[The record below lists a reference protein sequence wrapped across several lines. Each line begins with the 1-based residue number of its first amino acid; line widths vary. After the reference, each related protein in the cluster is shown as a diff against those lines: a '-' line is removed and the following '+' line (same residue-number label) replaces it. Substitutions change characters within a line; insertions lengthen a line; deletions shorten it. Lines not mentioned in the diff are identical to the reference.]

1 MTLYNPINKFYNKLN
16 NLEEKQII
24 DFDINKSI
32 SSFIN
37 AAISI
42 IESTTYSQLNYYPQ
56 QTFYLGNN
64 LSPIKM
70 ITLYLAFLVSI
81 KDIIKTEK
89 KYLESNP
96 TENFGPYQASFS
108 FCLTPVRYQNVEV
121 KVVFEDDNYNDRLL
135 IVQCPIKD
143 FFDPLFMTFSLCHE
157 ESHFVGAY
165 IRKRKYRA
173 DCIFSLFSNEIILA
187 LFNRINY
194 AKYKYYDINKMMDYV
209 GKLIELEKDSFKDK
223 INNSNKGDSSI
234 YYFNEFSKLLI
245 NIILNFFNNL
255 SLDSERFSII
265 YQDKVENSAIIY
277 QYREEWEKISKQ
289 LIINQKKIIS
299 NMFIEN
305 TMEYTKNIFSE
316 TFADQLAVKLLDINN
331 EEYIKIIKGSL
342 SNKKYDDYL
351 DLVYLRCSII
361 FKVNK
366 WELLNTDDDNFINN
380 LNVYNTCYDRYIRG
394 EKISWPS
401 NIFASPFVI
410 KKVVE
415 YLSKC
420 NEAIEC
426 AILKDNEDKLKDL
439 RKLKNSDT
447 FLDNFNDL
455 INSFKDRVIFGIYDR
470 NDV

>member
-1 MTLYNPINKFYNKLN
+1 
-16 NLEEKQII
+16 
-24 DFDINKSI
+24 
-32 SSFIN
+32 
-37 AAISI
+37 
-42 IESTTYSQLNYYPQ
+42 
-56 QTFYLGNN
+56 
-64 LSPIKM
+64 
-70 ITLYLAFLVSI
+70 
-81 KDIIKTEK
+81 
-89 KYLESNP
+89 
-96 TENFGPYQASFS
+96 
-108 FCLTPVRYQNVEV
+108 
-121 KVVFEDDNYNDRLL
+121 
-135 IVQCPIKD
+135 
-143 FFDPLFMTFSLCHE
+143 
-157 ESHFVGAY
+157 
-165 IRKRKYRA
+165 
-173 DCIFSLFSNEIILA
+173 
-187 LFNRINY
+187 
-194 AKYKYYDINKMMDYV
+194 
-209 GKLIELEKDSFKDK
+209 
-223 INNSNKGDSSI
+223 
-234 YYFNEFSKLLI
+234 
-245 NIILNFFNNL
+245 
-255 SLDSERFSII
+255 
-265 YQDKVENSAIIY
+265 
-277 QYREEWEKISKQ
+277 
-289 LIINQKKIIS
+289 
-299 NMFIEN
+299 MFIEN

-447 FLDNFNDL
+447 FLDNFNNL